1 MTLVKICGIT
11 RADDVTLCAYEDADM
26 VGLIVEVVRSPR
38 SVGLDR
44 AAALAHLSA
53 LRVVALLEHPSPQ
66 RAAEVAER
74 LGVHAVQL
82 VGGESPETVRA
93 IADALASVH
102 AGAAEAAVSSRPLL
116 FVTIGVPPAG
126 VESDVLGL
134 RARAAS
140 VADAGAD
147 ALVVDTAPPGPGDEP
162 SLAGGT
168 GATCDWAAARAVVE
182 ASPVPVWLAGGLDPG
197 NALAAIRQ
205 VGPAGL
211 DVSSGVEAHPG
222 AKDEQLVRDLIWAVR
237 EADRW

>member
-1 MTLVKICGIT
+1 VTLVKICGIT
-11 RADDVTLCAYEDADM
+11 RPEDITLCAREDADM
-26 VGLIVEVVRSPR
+26 VGLIVEVARSPR
-38 SVGLDR
+38 SVALDR

-53 LRVVALLEHPSPQ
+53 LRVVALLEHPSPA

-74 LGVHAVQL
+74 LGAYAVQL
-82 VGGESPETVRA
+82 VGGESLEAVRSVGRSLAGVRA
-93 IADALASVH
+93 
-102 AGAAEAAVSSRPLL
+102 GAVEAAPTHPLL

-126 VESDVLGL
+126 TGCDVGRLQ
-134 RARAAS
+134 AQAAA

-147 ALVVDTAPPGPGDEP
+147 ALVVDTAAPGPGDEP
-162 SLAGGT
+162 ALAGGT

-197 NALAAIRQ
+197 NALSAIRQ

-222 AKDEQLVRDLIWAVR
+222 AKDEHLVRDLIWAVR